1 MIRNILVPLDG
12 SARAELGVPHAVAL
26 AALSEAVVVLL
37 RVIEDAPGQG
47 PAVDPVHFRFAQQR
61 AVEYLQGIAADL
73 TAKGV
78 RTRWE
83 TTVGKPAV
91 QIIDFARLNDMDVI
105 VLTTHGRGDATGF
118 ALGGTAHKVVER
130 AGMSVM
136 LVPAADPVSVAPPQ
150 VTHRRIVVP
159 VDRSARGDWAV
170 SFGAAMARAVEG
182 ELILVHVIP
191 IPEAA
196 GLGPNGGEEQRLAD
210 ALIQATR
217 ARAER
222 NLSEAVEQLCNTG
235 VPARYRLAESPHAA
249 ATISDIVAQEGADL
263 TLLVAHG
270 SAGETRLPYGSVTAQ
285 LLTLGSGVTLVLQDQ
300 PHPSRAVEP
309 VEPAPPP
316 RGLAARP

>member
-12 SARAELGVPHAVAL
+12 SARAELAVPHAIAL

-37 RVIEDAPGQG
+37 RVVEDAPGQG
-47 PAVDPVHFRFAQQR
+47 PAADPVHFRFAQQR

-83 TTVGKPAV
+83 VTVGKPAV

-105 VLTTHGRGDATGF
+105 VLATHGRGDATGF

-130 AGMSVM
+130 AGKSVM
-136 LVPAADPVSVAPPQ
+136 LVPAADPVSVAPAQ
-150 VTHRRIVVP
+150 VVYRRIVVP

-170 SFGAAMARAVEG
+170 SFGAAIARAAEG

-196 GLGPNGGEEQRLAD
+196 SLAPDGGEEQRLAD

-222 NLSEAVEQLCNTG
+222 NLSEAVEQLSNTG
-235 VPARYRLAESPHAA
+235 VPARCRIAESPHAA
-249 ATISDIVAQEGADL
+249 ATISDIAAQEGADL

-300 PHPSRAVEP
+300 PHPSRAVE